1 MRTEYCGQLNL
12 SHVGQ
17 EVTLCG
23 WVNRRRDLGGL
34 IFIDMRDREGIVQV
48 FFDPD
53 EKVAFDKAYDLRNEF
68 CIQIVG
74 TVRARPDSQINKDMA
89 TGEVEVFAHAL
100 EIINRS
106 EPLPLDSNQVN
117 SEEARLKYRYLDLR
131 RPEMAERLKTRAK
144 ITSFV
149 RRFMDSHGFL
159 DIETPMLTKAT
170 PEGARDY
177 LVPSRVHKGKF
188 YALPQSPQLFK
199 QLLMMSGFDRYYQIV
214 KCFRDEDLRADR
226 QPEFTQ
232 IDVETSF
239 MTADQVRE
247 VMEKLARELWLDV
260 KGVDLGD
267 FPVMT
272 FAEAM
277 RRFGSDKPDLRNPL
291 ELVDVADLVKDVEF
305 KVFSGPANDAKGRV
319 AAIRVPGGAQL
330 TRKQIDEYGA
340 FVNIYGAKGLA
351 WLKVNDRAAG
361 MEGVQS
367 PIAKFLS
374 AEVLEAVLARTNAQT
389 GDILFFGADSF
400 KIVTDAMGALRLKL
414 GRDLGLTQLDSWAP
428 LQQQLAQVQKERDIV
443 RQQAERQEKS
453 LKTAL
458 AQQKAEAA
466 KAAGELQQQL
476 ATLQG
481 KNKTQTEQAKA
492 LEQRLAALTTEN
504 AQTVQLRNKAAQQAD
519 KTATEL
525 AAAQQAQQ
533 ALREELDGLR
543 SRAKWLPESQTL
555 KKKPEQQSYAAG
567 VALGRDIQ
575 TMLAERKNW
584 GITPDKTVLLAGVID
599 TFSGHYQLS
608 DAQLTSALA
617 ESEKAVNDARNQ
629 AAKTQTSKGEAFV
642 AEFKKKKGTQKSP
655 AGFWYRIDYA
665 GDEAIKENAR
675 VDIVVKESLT
685 DGRVIQDMDRSGK
698 VMSQPLSAYPPL
710 FREAIGH
717 LKNHGSLTMV
727 VPPALAYGETGYA
740 PQIPPNATMVYELRI
755 VDVSN
760 G

>member
-53 EKVAFDKAYDLRNEF
+53 QKVAFDKAYDLRNEF

-131 RPEMAERLKTRAK
+131 RPEMADRLKTRAK

-239 MTADQVRE
+239 MTAEQVRE

-267 FPVMT
+267 FPIMT
-272 FAEAM
+272 FEEAM
-277 RRFGSDKPDLRNPL
+277 RRYGSDKPDLRNPL

-319 AAIRVPGGAQL
+319 AAICVPGGAQL
-330 TRKQIDEYGA
+330 TRKLIDEYGA

-374 AEVLEAVLARTNAQT
+374 AEVLEAILARTNAQS

-414 GRDLGLTQLDSWAP
+414 GRDLDLTKLDSWAP
-428 LQQQLAQVQKERDIV
+428 LWVVDFPMFEEDGEGGLAAMHHPFTAPRDMSPEELAVTPTAAIANAYDMVINGYEVGGGSVRIHRSEMQQTVFSILGI
-443 RQQAERQEKS
+443 
-453 LKTAL
+453 
-458 AQQKAEAA
+458 
-466 KAAGELQQQL
+466 
-476 ATLQG
+476 
-481 KNKTQTEQAKA
+481 TEH
-492 LEQRLAALTTEN
+492 EQREKFGFLLDALKYGTPPHAGLAFGLDRLVMLLTGTDNIRDVIAFPKTTAAACLMTEAPSFAN
-504 AQTVQLRNKAAQQAD
+504 PASLQ
-519 KTATEL
+519 EL
-525 AAAQQAQQ
+525 AICVV
-533 ALREELDGLR
+533 
-543 SRAKWLPESQTL
+543 
-555 KKKPEQQSYAAG
+555 KKASAEQ
-567 VALGRDIQ
+567 
-575 TMLAERKNW
+575 
-584 GITPDKTVLLAGVID
+584 
-599 TFSGHYQLS
+599 
-608 DAQLTSALA
+608 
-617 ESEKAVNDARNQ
+617 ESE
-629 AAKTQTSKGEAFV
+629 
-642 AEFKKKKGTQKSP
+642 
-655 AGFWYRIDYA
+655 
-665 GDEAIKENAR
+665 
-675 VDIVVKESLT
+675 
-685 DGRVIQDMDRSGK
+685 
-698 VMSQPLSAYPPL
+698 
-710 FREAIGH
+710 
-717 LKNHGSLTMV
+717 
-727 VPPALAYGETGYA
+727 
-740 PQIPPNATMVYELRI
+740 
-755 VDVSN
+755 
-760 G
+760 